1 MAQKNIKLEMKDN
14 KNIGI
19 SVNNNEQIIIKKEAR
34 NIKAAEI
41 FNLLDYS
48 KGDIFSVSIENK
60 KNYDGPV
67 ITFFQELIEEI
78 TKKITEG
85 FRECKETDGV
95 EDLF

>member
-14 KNIGI
+14 KDIGI

-34 NIKAAEI
+34 NIKAEEI

-60 KNYDGPV
+60 KIMMV
-67 ITFFQELIEEI
+67 Q
-78 TKKITEG
+78 
-85 FRECKETDGV
+85 
-95 EDLF
+95 

>member
-1 MAQKNIKLEMKDN
+1 MAHKNIKLEMKDN

-34 NIKAAEI
+34 NIKAEEI

>member
-14 KNIGI
+14 KDIGI

-34 NIKAAEI
+34 NIKAEEI

-48 KGDIFSVSIENK
+48 KGDIFSVSI
-60 KNYDGPV
+60 DGPV

-78 TKKITEG
+78 TKKITEE

>member
-14 KNIGI
+14 KDIGI

-34 NIKAAEI
+34 NIKAEEI

-78 TKKITEG
+78 TKKNNWRI
-85 FRECKETDGV
+85 
-95 EDLF
+95 

>member
-14 KNIGI
+14 KDIGI
-19 SVNNNEQIIIKKEAR
+19 SVNNNEQIIIKKEVR
-34 NIKAAEI
+34 NIKAEEI

-78 TKKITEG
+78 TKKITEE

>member
-14 KNIGI
+14 KDIGI

-34 NIKAAEI
+34 NIKAEEI

-60 KNYDGPV
+60 KIMMV
-67 ITFFQELIEEI
+67 QLLLFF
-78 TKKITEG
+78 KN
-85 FRECKETDGV
+85 
-95 EDLF
+95 

>member
-34 NIKAAEI
+34 NIKAEEI

-60 KNYDGPV
+60 KIMMV
-67 ITFFQELIEEI
+67 QLLLFF
-78 TKKITEG
+78 KN
-85 FRECKETDGV
+85 
-95 EDLF
+95 